1 MSLLAVMLLGMAP
14 VCLSAGS
21 WVANAPAVN
30 VAVPGRVTHSE
41 ALEATQS
48 ARLAGRQVRDI
59 SWQFRLPPGKAVRAW
74 LCQGSVCMRLTTQSG
89 RRNAPASWQAGGA
102 IHFRFLLPNGKR
114 RAVRVDNLQIIV
126 NYRSQTA
133 LPEK

>member
-1 MSLLAVMLLGMAP
+1 MSLFAAILLGIAP

-30 VAVPGRVTHSE
+30 VAVPGRVTNSE
-41 ALEATQS
+41 ALKAIQS
-48 ARLAGRQVRDI
+48 ARLAGRQVRDV

-74 LCQGSVCMRLTTQSG
+74 LCQGSVCMQLTTQNG